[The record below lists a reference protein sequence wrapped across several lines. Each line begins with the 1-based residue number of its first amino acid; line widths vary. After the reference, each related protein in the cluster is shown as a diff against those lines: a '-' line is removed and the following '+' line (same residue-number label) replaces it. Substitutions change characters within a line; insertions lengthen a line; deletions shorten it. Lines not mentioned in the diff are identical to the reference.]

1 MLPHRPQGAGGT
13 LTTSL
18 AATVAADA
26 VHRLEAA
33 GHGGDRITG
42 ALRHWLARPIGVVEP
57 AWDNYY
63 RPSVWAAP
71 FLERMATIR
80 LARGDALAFGMFAV
94 SPGTDYPEHGHD
106 ARELYLAIS
115 GDPLFMRDGGWRE
128 LEPGAATIQEPGVVH
143 ALRTRSQP
151 ALFFWAWT
159 GAIDSQIWGFDTA
172 GKRFVPPYLDVEV
185 SSPLDSALGAEPLPP
200 QVEGER

>member
-1 MLPHRPQGAGGT
+1 MTTAHVRRSQGV
-13 LTTSL
+13 
-18 AATVAADA
+18 AAALVADA
-26 VHRLEAA
+26 VGLLDDA
-33 GHGGDRITG
+33 GLDHDPFSA
-42 ALRHWLARPIGVVEP
+42 ALRAWLDDPAGEVEP
-57 AWDNYY
+57 AWDRYY
-63 RPSVWAAP
+63 APGDWAAP
-71 FLERMATIR
+71 FLDRVATTR
-80 LARGDALAFGMFAV
+80 LAATGDLAFGVFVV
-94 SPGTDYPEHGHD
+94 SPDTFYPEHGHD
-106 ARELYLAIS
+106 ARELYLTIS

-200 QVEGER
+200 QVEGEG